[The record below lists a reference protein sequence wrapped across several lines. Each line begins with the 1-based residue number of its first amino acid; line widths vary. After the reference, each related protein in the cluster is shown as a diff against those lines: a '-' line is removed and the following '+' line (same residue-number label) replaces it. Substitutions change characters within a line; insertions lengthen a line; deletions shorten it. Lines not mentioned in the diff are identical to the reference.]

1 MIGSA
6 VLRGVMLLKYLGG
19 GAGKCHGLTME
30 GPLVPSEAREARSAG
45 APRGVGPSMGVW
57 GLCPQKIFRKIN
69 VEIAHFQAFLQA
81 TNKMVTWFICSV
93 GKARKIRHSIV
104 T

>member
-1 MIGSA
+1 MAKIIP
-6 VLRGVMLLKYLGG
+6 Y
-19 GAGKCHGLTME
+19 HGLTME
-30 GPLVPSEAREARSAG
+30 GPKVPSEAREARSAG

-81 TNKMVTWFICSV
+81 TNKMVSSAV
-93 GKARKIRHSIV
+93 LARQV
-104 T
+104 LALP